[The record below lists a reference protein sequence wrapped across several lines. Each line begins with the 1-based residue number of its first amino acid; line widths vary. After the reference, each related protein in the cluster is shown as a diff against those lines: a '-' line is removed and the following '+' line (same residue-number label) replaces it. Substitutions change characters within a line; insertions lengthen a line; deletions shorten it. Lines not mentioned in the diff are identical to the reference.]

1 MSARI
6 KAVTLAMLAAGIG
19 QAVADDADIQSMMEV
34 IVVSASGAE
43 QFVAEAPASI
53 TVITRE
59 ELLREHITSL
69 ADALR
74 GVQGININALD
85 ARDGKTGNQSISL
98 RGLPRDYTLVLI
110 DGVRQN
116 PAATVAP
123 NSFAD
128 SQSVFMPPIAA
139 IERIEIIRGPM
150 STLYGADALG
160 GVVNIITRKPTQQW
174 TGSVSLSHTFQN
186 HSEYGGKSLL
196 EAYTSGALGDER
208 LTGQFFTRLYER
220 SASHL
225 EIPGTTP
232 SLTDNRT
239 MGQNPVAAD
248 AQTFGSRFQFDANPQ
263 HQLSL
268 AYYYNRQSYNNELGQ
283 MGRIRRD
290 ADGRLRDGYDTEL
303 GFKRDQWVAEYRAL
317 LDFGVWHTQYAYD
330 AMETTG
336 RTIAENAGYPDR
348 IGSARGLKLNTQ
360 LLNSRLMIP
369 VGDHNLTLGGQFLD
383 PRFKD
388 DLIGSTINS
397 HRYSLYAQDEWQ
409 LAPSL
414 ALTYGVRYEKDQDI
428 GSNTTPRAY
437 LVWNLSDALI
447 LKGGY
452 SQGYRIPMLE
462 QKYDGVIGFGDGGST
477 PLFGNPN
484 LKPET
489 SDSFEL
495 SALYDNGQNF
505 AWQATLFRTELSDLI
520 ERGTGAN
527 SGVDL
532 NIGEAR
538 LQGLELATQFK
549 LTPQL
554 SLNANYSW
562 IDSELTKSQLDTGSP
577 AQSIASKVGDPF
589 YTVPKQMLN
598 LTLNYQLN
606 EQWNLFASSET
617 RSSSFRPRNFHEP
630 MTGGSSQGAVAI
642 GVRDSNEVL
651 GDFKGYTLLNLGTS
665 YQFTPQVTLTAM
677 LYNALDKNFIDYQS
691 YDICANGGCTEL
703 ASGMSNRFNSIQER
717 SRLHVS
723 LRVDF

>member
-1 MSARI
+1 MKARL
-6 KAVTLAMLAAGIG
+6 KAITLAVLTAGGG
-19 QAVADDADIQSMMEV
+19 QVLADDADAQSMMEV

-53 TVITRE
+53 TVLTRE
-59 ELLREHITSL
+59 ELQREQITSL

-74 GVQGININALD
+74 GVQGINVNALD

-123 NSFAD
+123 NSFSD

-160 GVVNIITRKPTQQW
+160 GVVNIITRKPGQEW
-174 TGSVSLSHTFQN
+174 TGSVNLSHTFQN

-196 EAYTSGALGDER
+196 EGYASGALGDER

-225 EIPGTTP
+225 EIPGTTL

-248 AQTFGSRFQFDANPQ
+248 AQTFGTRFQFDANSQ

-268 AYYYNRQSYNNELGQ
+268 AYYHNRQSYNNDIGQ

-336 RTIAENAGYPDR
+336 RTIAENAGYADR
-348 IGSARGLKLNTQ
+348 TGSARELKLSTQ

-369 VGDHNLTLGGQFLD
+369 VGDHTLTFGGQFLD

-388 DLIGSTINS
+388 DLIGSTISSN
-397 HRYSLYAQDEWQ
+397 RYSLYAQDEWQ
-409 LAPSL
+409 LTPSL
-414 ALTYGVRYEKDQDI
+414 AFTYGLRYESDQDI

-437 LVWNLSDALI
+437 LVWNLSDSLI
-447 LKGGY
+447 IKGGY

-462 QKYDGVIGFGDGGST
+462 QKFDGVIGFGDGGST
-477 PLFGNPN
+477 PLFGNPD

-489 SDSFEL
+489 SDSYEI
-495 SALYDNGQNF
+495 SALYDNGHNL
-505 AWQATLFRTELSDLI
+505 ALQATLFRTELSDLI
-520 ERGTGAN
+520 ESGTGAN

-532 NIGEAR
+532 NVGEAR
-538 LQGLELATQFK
+538 LQGLELATQLQ
-549 LTPQL
+549 LTQQL

-562 IDSELTKSQLDTGSP
+562 IDSELTKTQLDTHDP
-577 AQSIASKVGDPF
+577 AQRIASKVADPF
-589 YTVPKQMLN
+589 YSVPKQMLN
-598 LTLNYQLN
+598 VTLNYQVNDL
-606 EQWNLFASSET
+606 WSLFAGSES
-617 RSSSFRPRNFHEP
+617 RSSAFRPRNFHEP

-642 GVRDSNEVL
+642 GNRDSNEVL
-651 GDFKGYTLLNLGTS
+651 GNFKGYTLMNLGTS
-665 YQFTPQVTLTAM
+665 YQFTPKVTLTAM
-677 LYNALDKNFIDYQS
+677 LYNALDKDFIDYQS

-703 ASGMSNRFNSIQER
+703 ATGQSNRYNSIQER